1 MTEAIRFEV
10 ITTLSLD
17 VEAKIIQCISTEVA
31 GFTENAVDRK
41 SLLCPFRTFDRL
53 SRLKKHLESHCEKN
67 WFLAD
72 KRSSQRAVVR
82 ALYDY
87 IQAS

>member
-10 ITTLSLD
+10 ITPLSPN
-17 VEAKIIQCISTEVA
+17 VEAQLIHCISTEVA
-31 GFTENAVDRK
+31 VYTENIVGRK
-41 SLLCPFRTFDRL
+41 CILCPFRTFDRL

>member
-10 ITTLSLD
+10 ITPLSPN
-17 VEAKIIQCISTEVA
+17 VEAQLIHCISTEVDV
-31 GFTENAVDRK
+31 FTENVVGRK
-41 SLLCPFRTFDRL
+41 CLLCPFRTFV
-53 SRLKKHLESHCEKN
+53 SRLKKHMESHWEKN